1 MSKDSINNVIKLLNL
16 YKESGIDETIGNIT
30 VDRTKIT
37 GDKSKITGQYMKKN
51 IKVEVVDVN
60 RSIELDGDIID
71 KISTL
76 DQLKKSMSEFKG
88 CELYKSATNM
98 VFSDGDPSSEIML
111 IGEAPGHD
119 EDMQAKPFVGRSGKL
134 LDKML
139 EAIELGRDKVYIA
152 NIIPWRPPSNR
163 RPTESEI
170 NSYLPFLK
178 KHIELINP
186 KAIMLLGS
194 TATYALLKNKES
206 ISQVR
211 GKWIDIRINSKS
223 YPTLPTFHPAFLLRQ
238 PGQKKYVW
246 EDLKSLQNKIIK
258 GD

>member
-1 MSKDSINNVIKLLNL
+1 MSKESINNTIRLLNL
-16 YKESGIDETIGNIT
+16 YKESGVDEAIGNIINN
-30 VDRTKIT
+30 RTKIIA
-37 GDKSKITGQYMKKN
+37 KNVKKINKREAEAVINTIQSEN
-51 IKVEVVDVN
+51 DN
-60 RSIELDGDIID
+60 ID

-76 DQLKKSMSEFKG
+76 DQLKKTMSEFKG

-98 VFSDGDPSSEIML
+98 VFSDGNPDSEVML

-119 EDMQAKPFVGRSGKL
+119 EDIQAKPFVGRSGKL

-139 EAIELGRDKVYIA
+139 EAIDLGRDKVYIA
-152 NIIPWRPPSNR
+152 NIIPWRPPANR
-163 RPTESEI
+163 RPTENEI
-170 NSYLPFLK
+170 NICLPFLK

-211 GKWIDIRINSKS
+211 GKWVDITINSIS
-223 YPTLPTFHPAFLLRQ
+223 FPTLPTFHPAFLLRQ
-238 PGQKKYVW
+238 PGQKKHVW
-246 EDLKSLQNKIIK
+246 EDLQNLRDKIKKS
-258 GD
+258 D

>member
-1 MSKDSINNVIKLLNL
+1 MSKESINNTIRLLNL
-16 YKESGIDETIGNIT
+16 YKESGVDEAIGIIINN
-30 VDRTKIT
+30 RTKFIA
-37 GDKSKITGQYMKKN
+37 KNMKKIN
-51 IKVEVVDVN
+51 KREVEAMINTIQPENDN
-60 RSIELDGDIID
+60 ID

-76 DQLKKSMSEFKG
+76 DQLKKTMSEFKG

-98 VFSDGDPSSEIML
+98 VFSDGNPDSEVML

-119 EDMQAKPFVGRSGKL
+119 EDIQAKPFVGRSGKL

-139 EAIELGRDKVYIA
+139 EAIDLGRDKVYIA
-152 NIIPWRPPSNR
+152 NIIPWRPPANR
-163 RPTESEI
+163 RPTENEI
-170 NSYLPFLK
+170 NICLPFLK

-211 GKWIDIRINSKS
+211 GKWVDITINSIS
-223 YPTLPTFHPAFLLRQ
+223 FPTLPTFHPAFLLRQ
-238 PGQKKYVW
+238 PGQKKHVW
-246 EDLKSLQNKIIK
+246 EDLQSLRDKLKQS
-258 GD
+258 D